1 MSTLPFIFLSS
12 DAILTNEPTIRSLEF
27 DAPVKQVF
35 RYKNDDI
42 ERDELYLLF
51 VTGNVD
57 KVTD

>member
-1 MSTLPFIFLSS
+1 MPMFFLSRNI
-12 DAILTNEPTIRSLEF
+12 ILTNEPKIRSLEF
-27 DAPVKQVF
+27 DVPVKQVF